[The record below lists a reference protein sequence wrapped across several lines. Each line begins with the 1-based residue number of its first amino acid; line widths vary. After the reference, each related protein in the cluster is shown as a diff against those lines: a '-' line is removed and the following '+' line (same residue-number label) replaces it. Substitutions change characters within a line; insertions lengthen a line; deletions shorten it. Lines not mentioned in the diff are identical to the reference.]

1 MWCQVVPIK
10 ELRQMTKII
19 ETRRDA
25 IQALKRYI
33 DALKDQDYNETCIRD
48 CVVVTALDALECYG
62 KV

>member
-1 MWCQVVPIK
+1 
-10 ELRQMTKII
+10 MTKII